1 MAAMG
6 KATIVLVHGAWCDA
20 SVWTKVLMPLAHE
33 GYRVRAAQLPLETFA
48 GDVAAVNRLLA
59 QVEGPVLLVGHS
71 YAGAVVTAAG
81 NHEKVKALAY
91 VCAFAPAAGEVFGSL
106 MQMNPAKEKLN
117 LQPDAEGFLWMDAE
131 FAGRALG
138 GDLHRGVL
146 NLAVTVQKPASA
158 ALFGE
163 SLQDP
168 AWKTKPSSYLVT
180 TEDAI
185 LAPKTQRVLAE
196 RIGARV
202 EEVAAS
208 HLVVLS
214 QPEAV
219 AGFVRTSA
227 EALDA

>member
-1 MAAMG
+1 MG

-33 GYRVRAAQLPLETFA
+33 GYKVRAAQIPLETFA
-48 GDVAAVNRLLA
+48 GDVAAVNRLLG

-81 NHEKVKALAY
+81 NHEKVGALAY
-91 VCAFAPAAGEVFGSL
+91 VCAFVPAAGEVFGSL
-106 MQMNPAKEKLN
+106 MGMNPAQEQMAI
-117 LQPDAEGFLWMDAE
+117 QPDAEGFLWLDAD
-131 FAGRALG
+131 FTQKALG
-138 GDLHRGVL
+138 SDLHRGVI
-146 NLAVTVQKPASA
+146 NLAVTVQKPTSA
-158 ALFGE
+158 GLFGASLE
-163 SLQDP
+163 SP
-168 AWKTKPSSYLVT
+168 AWKTKPSAYLVT
-180 TEDAI
+180 TEDHI
-185 LAPKTQRVLAE
+185 LAPKTQHVLAE

-219 AGFVRTSA
+219 AGFLRTSA
-227 EALDA
+227 EALGS